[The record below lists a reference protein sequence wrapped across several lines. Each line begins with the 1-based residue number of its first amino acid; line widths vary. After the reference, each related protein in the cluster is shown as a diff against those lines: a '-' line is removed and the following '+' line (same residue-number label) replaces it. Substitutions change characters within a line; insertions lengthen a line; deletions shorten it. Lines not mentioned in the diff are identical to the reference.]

1 MKLQLF
7 LVYKSDCFLIY
18 KCVQVTKISFTVFI
32 VMAIILLMI
41 AVIFILFLAPRYGQ
55 RTVIVYITIC
65 SSLGAFTVMGC
76 KGVGVAIKET
86 FKGRNEFTNW
96 LTWVLLVVVV
106 VCILFQLNYLN
117 RALDTYNTAVV
128 TPIYY
133 VFFTSFV
140 IFMSVILYKE
150 WGNMSGTD
158 IAGDICGF
166 LTIVV
171 GIFLLQAFKDMN
183 ISLANLPKARK
194 EDPLHN
200 GEALVVRYDDDE
212 DERRLL
218 DEDQEMEM
226 PATYDDP
233 HV

>member
-1 MKLQLF
+1 
-7 LVYKSDCFLIY
+7 
-18 KCVQVTKISFTVFI
+18 
-32 VMAIILLMI
+32 
-41 AVIFILFLAPRYGQ
+41 
-55 RTVIVYITIC
+55 
-65 SSLGAFTVMGC
+65 
-76 KGVGVAIKET
+76 
-86 FKGRNEFTNW
+86 
-96 LTWVLLVVVV
+96 
-106 VCILFQLNYLN
+106 
-117 RALDTYNTAVV
+117 
-128 TPIYY
+128 
-133 VFFTSFV
+133 
-140 IFMSVILYKE
+140 
-150 WGNMSGTD
+150 MSGTD

-194 EDPLHN
+194 EEPLHN